1 MIKKGRNSHQNSSY
15 PQVIKKVF
23 SESLKRKKV
32 RDLDLGLIS
41 PSELSRQLDVSLSS
55 IYVWKKKYSMNY
67 QKQVQVVVEEKSLTM
82 KSKQL
87 KEEIK
92 LLRERLGEKQI
103 ENELYKEM
111 LDLIAQDYGID
122 IDEKYYK
129 KKPFSHLSKNE
140 RK

>member
-1 MIKKGRNSHQNSSY
+1 MIKKVRHPHPSRSY
-15 PQVIKKVF
+15 PQNIKKVF

-32 RDLDLGLIS
+32 RDLELGLIS
-41 PSELSRQLDVSLSS
+41 PSELSRELDVSLTS
-55 IYVWKKKYSMNY
+55 IYKWKRKFSINY
-67 QKQVQVVVEEKSLTM
+67 QKQISIVVEEKSIAM

-103 ENELYKEM
+103 ENDLYKEM
-111 LDLIAQDYGID
+111 LDLISKEYGID
-122 IDEKYYK
+122 INEKFYK
-129 KKPFSHLSKNE
+129 KKPFSHLFKKR